1 MRGTNKWIGWR
12 NARGW
17 RHQGGKG
24 SKCYTEERT
33 LGGNPLCAN
42 NSVSELPCLLYG
54 STGLRNLICHFLILT
69 ASTNQLPI
77 FLDSLMFRE
86 FGNWSKP
93 TDPLKAD
100 PGFKPG
106 CIWFWRPTILSPS
119 IPLSKF
125 FRYDFWIGDLDWL
138 SHTCKSY
145 WRSNS
150 LLKLIEPHQFSQL
163 FLVSIIFAILCGPQ
177 SKNSLPLP
185 NALCCPIN
193 EGNLQFIALVSLGYS
208 YIRNV

>member
-1 MRGTNKWIGWR
+1 MDRMKKCTWLEAPGRKGLQVLHRGENAGWEPSLCQQLCKWT
-12 NARGW
+12 A
-17 RHQGGKG
+17 
-24 SKCYTEERT
+24 S
-33 LGGNPLCAN
+33 
-42 NSVSELPCLLYG
+42 LLYG

-77 FLDSLMFRE
+77 FLNSLMFRE

-150 LLKLIEPHQFSQL
+150 LLKLIETHQFSQN
-163 FLVSIIFAILCGPQ
+163 FLISIIFAILCGPQ